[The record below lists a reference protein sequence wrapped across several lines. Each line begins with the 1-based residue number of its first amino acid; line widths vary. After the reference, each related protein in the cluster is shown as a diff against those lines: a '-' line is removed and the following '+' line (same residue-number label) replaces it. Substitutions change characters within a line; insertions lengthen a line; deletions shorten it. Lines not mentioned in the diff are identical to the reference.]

1 MLNSKECKEIDVLS
15 SYAGSF
21 SITMGRIDDDNVEEI
36 LMEHIFS
43 KMIIVKAEVNLATGC
58 VDYIAF
64 SRHYFDKLD
73 VGEAIPA
80 YKFKFNTEY
89 GTVIEVVVERDTLI
103 KI

>member
-1 MLNSKECKEIDVLS
+1 MLNSKECKKIDVIS
-15 SYAGSF
+15 SYVGRF
-21 SITMGRIDDDNVEEI
+21 SITMEYIDKNAEEI
-36 LMEHIFS
+36 LMEYIFS
-43 KMIIVKAEVNLATGC
+43 KMVIVKAEVNLATGC
-58 VDYIAF
+58 IDYTAF